1 LRTRRN
7 TATSRRRWL
16 FLVFPPLAALA
27 LTLAL
32 VSHVSAASVIET
44 NIHVLVSGLV
54 THPCTGASITL
65 SGDDHIQAQVS
76 QDNGAAGV
84 GVHAHIPQNAH
95 LTGTDDQ
102 GTAYIG
108 NEADELLINGWVD
121 ADGRIVQQEETSDLI
136 NIEEVSQGA
145 APNFTMKVTVHVTLN
160 PNGAITA
167 AVEHFTATC
176 HG

>member
-1 LRTRRN
+1 MRTRRN

-32 VSHVSAASVIET
+32 VS
-44 NIHVLVSGLV
+44 HVLVSGLV